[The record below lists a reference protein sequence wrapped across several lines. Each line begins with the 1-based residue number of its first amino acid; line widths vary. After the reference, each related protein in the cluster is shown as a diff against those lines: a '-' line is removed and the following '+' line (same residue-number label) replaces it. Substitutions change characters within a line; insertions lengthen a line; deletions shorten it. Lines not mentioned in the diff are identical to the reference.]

1 MIINAN
7 KRGKTMFNSIM
18 KQKRINE
25 LEMEID
31 RLKARKETEELE
43 LKHLVKMK
51 EEKMQIELDK
61 KAMEME
67 KEKNE
72 AIAKVKDEYRDKLET
87 RLIKEGENIKEMYN
101 QILQRLPNINA
112 KLSGKL

>member
-1 MIINAN
+1 
-7 KRGKTMFNSIM
+7 MFNSIM